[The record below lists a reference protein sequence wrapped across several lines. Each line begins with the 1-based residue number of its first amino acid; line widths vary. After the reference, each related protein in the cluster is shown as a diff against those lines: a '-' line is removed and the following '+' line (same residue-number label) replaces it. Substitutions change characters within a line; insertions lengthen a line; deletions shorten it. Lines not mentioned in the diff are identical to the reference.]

1 MSSTPLSFSPPPPPT
16 IICTTFRDNPCT
28 YEDGVFYAGLGES
41 LGLTEFDATS
51 VNWAKPVFWGNG
63 DNCSMDNQDGCLIPL
78 GAGLAIILGFGLFF
92 SVFTTFLV
100 FLEKKF
106 AGVEITS
113 EHFNTAGRNV
123 KTGLT
128 ASVIVSQWTWAA
140 TLLQSSNVAWS
151 YGLSGPFWY
160 AAGASIQVLLFGI
173 LAIEVKRKAPDCH
186 TFLELVDV
194 RWGKLAHM
202 VFMFFALCTN
212 ILVTSMLLLG
222 GAAVMNAVS
231 GIDKA
236 LCSFLMP
243 WGVILY
249 TLAGGLKATFLASYI
264 HTAIIMI
271 GLVIFIMV
279 VYAKALDCDEDNQ
292 CDQLGGADPVYERLA
307 FITALPLN
315 NTNGYHQG
323 PVDGNRGGSY
333 VTMLSSD
340 GLMFGVINIVGNF
353 GTVFVDQSYWQSA
366 IAASPAAAHKGYLLG
381 GLVWFTIPFALATS
395 LGLAAVALNADLTT
409 DDANAGLV
417 PPAAASILMGD
428 FGAYLIIIMLFM
440 AITSTG
446 SAECIAVSSLI
457 TYDIYRK
464 YFNPQATGQKIL
476 FVSRIVVGVFG
487 ILMGVLAVVL
497 NSFETPSGG
506 TISLGW
512 VYLFMGVVIGSAVL
526 PISFLLTWD
535 KASAAGAISGAI
547 IGQIGAFIAWMVTA
561 AARNDGTVD
570 YDTLGQNEPML
581 AGNLVAI
588 LLSGLV
594 CAVVSLIKPQNYDWE
609 EFKRK
614 INRVE
619 EEERDDFPDWEMDPV
634 FLGNAKKWI
643 LKWGWISTLILIF
656 AWPAATVPWGVLDK
670 SLYAV
675 WASLAFIWGWLAA
688 IVIIGL
694 PILENIET
702 VIAVITW
709 SPVSKQP
716 AKYSTTADGEKKE
729 SPTSAVPVSSA

>member
-1 MSSTPLSFSPPPPPT
+1 
-16 IICTTFRDNPCT
+16 
-28 YEDGVFYAGLGES
+28 
-41 LGLTEFDATS
+41 
-51 VNWAKPVFWGNG
+51 
-63 DNCSMDNQDGCLIPL
+63 
-78 GAGLAIILGFGLFF
+78 
-92 SVFTTFLV
+92 
-100 FLEKKF
+100 
-106 AGVEITS
+106 
-113 EHFNTAGRNV
+113 
-123 KTGLT
+123 
-128 ASVIVSQWTWAA
+128 
-140 TLLQSSNVAWS
+140 
-151 YGLSGPFWY
+151 
-160 AAGASIQVLLFGI
+160 
-173 LAIEVKRKAPDCH
+173 
-186 TFLELVDV
+186 
-194 RWGKLAHM
+194 
-202 VFMFFALCTN
+202 
-212 ILVTSMLLLG
+212 
-222 GAAVMNAVS
+222 
-231 GIDKA
+231 
-236 LCSFLMP
+236 
-243 WGVILY
+243 
-249 TLAGGLKATFLASYI
+249 
-264 HTAIIMI
+264 
-271 GLVIFIMV
+271 
-279 VYAKALDCDEDNQ
+279 
-292 CDQLGGADPVYERLA
+292 
-307 FITALPLN
+307 
-315 NTNGYHQG
+315 
-323 PVDGNRGGSY
+323 
-333 VTMLSSD
+333 
-340 GLMFGVINIVGNF
+340 
-353 GTVFVDQSYWQSA
+353 
-366 IAASPAAAHKGYLLG
+366 
-381 GLVWFTIPFALATS
+381 
-395 LGLAAVALNADLTT
+395 
-409 DDANAGLV
+409 
-417 PPAAASILMGD
+417 MGD

>member
-1 MSSTPLSFSPPPPPT
+1 
-16 IICTTFRDNPCT
+16 
-28 YEDGVFYAGLGES
+28 
-41 LGLTEFDATS
+41 
-51 VNWAKPVFWGNG
+51 
-63 DNCSMDNQDGCLIPL
+63 
-78 GAGLAIILGFGLFF
+78 
-92 SVFTTFLV
+92 
-100 FLEKKF
+100 
-106 AGVEITS
+106 
-113 EHFNTAGRNV
+113 
-123 KTGLT
+123 
-128 ASVIVSQWTWAA
+128 
-140 TLLQSSNVAWS
+140 
-151 YGLSGPFWY
+151 
-160 AAGASIQVLLFGI
+160 
-173 LAIEVKRKAPDCH
+173 
-186 TFLELVDV
+186 
-194 RWGKLAHM
+194 
-202 VFMFFALCTN
+202 
-212 ILVTSMLLLG
+212 
-222 GAAVMNAVS
+222 
-231 GIDKA
+231 
-236 LCSFLMP
+236 
-243 WGVILY
+243 
-249 TLAGGLKATFLASYI
+249 
-264 HTAIIMI
+264 MI

-609 EFKRK
+609 EFKVRFSFPTSYNRSSLCLAQACPCFFDVLFALTLAMLFPSQRK

-675 WASLAFIWGWLAA
+675 W
-688 IVIIGL
+688 
-694 PILENIET
+694 
-702 VIAVITW
+702 
-709 SPVSKQP
+709 
-716 AKYSTTADGEKKE
+716 
-729 SPTSAVPVSSA
+729 